1 MALAPN
7 PKKAFGD
14 KKPALGQLPLVGKI
28 HTALALMDGALKYGF
43 RNWRKD
49 PVEALTY
56 VHAAERHLELYKEG
70 EDLTRDT
77 RVKNLGAVAA
87 CCMILMDAEANGTLI
102 DNRSPSKAAC
112 DALYDA
118 EAVVAMLVEMQ
129 RKREADKAG
138 PGGWPPKAPEAAPM
152 PPRPWK
158 TPAPFET
165 RDGDDEQSAAP
176 LENPADG
183 MPLPEFLAAF
193 NT

>member
-77 RVKNLGAVAA
+77 KVKNLGAVAA

-118 EAVVAMLVEMQ
+118 ESVVAMLVEMQ
-129 RKREADKAG
+129 RARDAAKASEELPARLVGG
-138 PGGWPPKAPEAAPM
+138 PA
-152 PPRPWK
+152 RVPWK
-158 TPAPFET
+158 TP
-165 RDGDDEQSAAP
+165 DDEPSEAELA
-176 LENPADG
+176 NPADG